1 MNKRLHHII
10 ASRHIL
16 AAFMSLFLLSAVSS
30 CSEDENPE
38 TGKATV
44 KVTFTTRAGA
54 QTGSVSALEERER
67 MQTLRVIMENAETH
81 EILYNV
87 FYDNLQNGT
96 KTVTFQDVPVKEGG
110 TDFNFYVIANES
122 SFLLESEPLAGKD
135 IDLDAL

>member
-44 KVTFTTRAGA
+44 KMTFTTRAGA

-67 MQTLRVIMENAETH
+67 MQTLRVIMENAS
-81 EILYNV
+81 IM
-87 FYDNLQNGT
+87 
-96 KTVTFQDVPVKEGG
+96 
-110 TDFNFYVIANES
+110 
-122 SFLLESEPLAGKD
+122 SFMTICRTEPKRLPFRMC
-135 IDLDAL
+135 L

>member
-44 KVTFTTRAGA
+44 KTVSYTHLTLPTT
-54 QTGSVSALEERER
+54 
-67 MQTLRVIMENAETH
+67 
-81 EILYNV
+81 
-87 FYDNLQNGT
+87 
-96 KTVTFQDVPVKEGG
+96 
-110 TDFNFYVIANES
+110 
-122 SFLLESEPLAGKD
+122 
-135 IDLDAL
+135 

>member
-44 KVTFTTRAGA
+44 KMTFTTRAGA

-96 KTVTFQDVPVKEGG
+96 KRLPFRMC
-110 TDFNFYVIANES
+110 
-122 SFLLESEPLAGKD
+122 L
-135 IDLDAL
+135 